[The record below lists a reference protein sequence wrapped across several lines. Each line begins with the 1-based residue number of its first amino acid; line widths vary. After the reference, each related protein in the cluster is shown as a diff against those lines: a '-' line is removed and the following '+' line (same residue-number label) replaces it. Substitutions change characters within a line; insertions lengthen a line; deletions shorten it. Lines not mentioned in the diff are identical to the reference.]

1 MRYEDFAQPDN
12 INVEVERYE
21 ELKIKEELLEKFI
34 SRIEDV
40 LNAYDDE
47 DGDFKKDIEYELNNI
62 KEELC

>member
-1 MRYEDFAQPDN
+1 MKYDDFNQPDN

-21 ELKIKEELLEKFI
+21 ELKVKEELLEKFI